1 MKFDLYYSW
10 LKLKT
15 IFTYDWENP
24 YFLYLI
30 PLPLVIILISSLVN
44 RRKKSTIALSFSTP
58 MEQNR
63 WVRLISFI
71 PKTIES
77 LCLLCVILAI
87 ASPYKKIIKTEIKY
101 GGVDMV
107 MALDL
112 SSSMLTQ
119 DVSPSRLEVAK
130 KLAISFAKNRT
141 QDQIS
146 LVAFAGS
153 PYLASPLTS
162 DLTYITKAISL
173 LESRQIREEGT
184 ALGDALGMSINQI
197 REEKNPKKVAIVIS
211 DGNNT
216 AGNLDPITAASLAKS
231 FGIKVYTIA
240 VGSNKPSLDPV
251 DESTLRL
258 IAEKSNGQFYRA
270 TDTKTLSDIF
280 TEIDFLE
287 KSRSLQ
293 VSTEI
298 HEDVKPIFIKL
309 AFLFFCVGI
318 LLKLTPISNILED

>member
-87 ASPYKKIIKTEIKY
+87 ASPYKKIINTEIKY

-119 DVSPSRLEVAK
+119 DVAPSRLEVAK

-173 LESRQIREEGT
+173 LESKQIKEEGT

-197 REEKNPKKVAIVIS
+197 RDEKNPKKVAIVIS

-258 IAEKSNGQFYRA
+258 MAEKSNGQFYRA
-270 TDTKTLSDIF
+270 TDSKTLSDIF
-280 TEIDFLE
+280 KEIDFLE

>member
-77 LCLLCVILAI
+77 LCLLCIILAI

-119 DVSPSRLEVAK
+119 DVAPSRLEVAK
-130 KLAISFAKNRT
+130 KLAISFAKNRN

-146 LVAFAGS
+146 LVVFAGS

-173 LESRQIREEGT
+173 LESKQIKEEGT

-197 REEKNPKKVAIVIS
+197 RDEKNPKKVAIVIS

-216 AGNLDPITAASLAKS
+216 AGNLDPIMAASLAKS

-258 IAEKSNGQFYRA
+258 MAEKSNGQFYRA
-270 TDTKTLSDIF
+270 TDSKTLSDIF
-280 TEIDFLE
+280 KEIDFLE